1 MANFIGGLLPTF
13 PLSSN
18 GLVNSLGNLAIQN
31 VTGVVANVA
40 LGPETSAKV
49 SGFLGLGPTALDN
62 VAGSIITPGL
72 VSAGQQVLGNFLND
86 QLVSSGILG
95 SAAGPLA
102 SALST
107 ALQGGVNNL
116 AGDLL
121 SGLLGGGNSDPSRW
135 FPGAGNE
142 PNADYGGSAYTG
154 GPIGP
159 DVVFSI
165 ASAETKA
172 LETST
177 EMLYSPTSPIKLN
190 LGESFKLNPTTNFSG
205 AFDPANSAIS
215 PDLTAL
221 AYSSDVDLG
230 LSETF
235 KDVATFKENYADAFK
250 GDNGLTVS
258 VPSVS
263 WNFICAPDEISWS
276 SEAQVERVQMF
287 GTNAPPVLSGSKSMR
302 DLTLSNALVE
312 GFSRNKTVED
322 KISQLEA
329 LMNFTLDTANG
340 YVKVPVYRVTANQKI
355 YGAGLDFKDGGYF
368 VLKSVNVKE
377 TMRDLR
383 GSATRATVDVS
394 FVQVPSY
401 QINTGRDIAS
411 QAVRGQTSIL
421 GTVGEKQAA
430 TFTALAK
437 QGLISEGSATG
448 SGKSTAGTKVPA
460 ATSGSAAQPAN
471 GGQKKATPSD
481 GAVGDDPFAPRA
493 ITDPLRGA
501 PPPLPLPP
509 PSRN

>member
-13 PLSSN
+13 PLSSSGLTN
-18 GLVNSLGNLAIQN
+18 GLVNQAIQN
-31 VTGVVANVA
+31 TAGVVANVA
-40 LGPETSAKV
+40 LGPETSAQV
-49 SGFLGLGPTALDN
+49 SRYLGLGPTALNN

-72 VSAGQQVLGNFLND
+72 VSSGQQVLGNFLTD

-102 SALST
+102 SSLST
-107 ALQGGVNNL
+107 ALQSGVSNL

-135 FPGAGNE
+135 FPGAGDE

-177 EMLYSPTSPIKLN
+177 EMLYSPTSAINLN

-205 AFDPANSAIS
+205 AFDPANPSNSLNSIPWDFSGDIGLPDAYKGLADSKVNFENFSA
-215 PDLTAL
+215 D
-221 AYSSDVDLG
+221 
-230 LSETF
+230 
-235 KDVATFKENYADAFK
+235 
-250 GDNGLTVS
+250 DNGLTVT

-312 GFSRNKTVED
+312 GFCRNKTVED

-340 YVKVPVYRVTANQKI
+340 YVKVPVYRVTANQKM

-411 QAVRGQTSIL
+411 QAVRGQKSIL

-430 TFTALAK
+430 SLTASAK
-437 QGLISEGSATG
+437 QGLITTG
-448 SGKSTAGTKVPA
+448 DGKSTAGTKAPA
-460 ATSGSAAQPAN
+460 ATSGSAAQPTKSRD
-471 GGQKKATPSD
+471 QPKATPD
-481 GAVGDDPFAPRA
+481 QGATPGDPTAARATTSPPR
-493 ITDPLRGA
+493 R
-501 PPPLPLPP
+501 
-509 PSRN
+509 

>member
-1 MANFIGGLLPTF
+1 MSNFIGGLLPTF

-72 VSAGQQVLGNFLND
+72 VSAGQQVIGNFLSD
-86 QLVSSGILG
+86 QLVSSGILE

-102 SALST
+102 SSLST
-107 ALQGGVNNL
+107 LLQEGVNNL

-121 SGLLGGGNSDPSRW
+121 SGLTGGGNSDPSRW
-135 FPGAGNE
+135 FPGAGDE
-142 PNADYGGSAYTG
+142 PDADYGGSVYTG

-172 LETST
+172 LEIST

-190 LGESFKLNPTTNFSG
+190 LGESVNLMNPTANFSG

-215 PDLTAL
+215 PNFTAL
-221 AYSSDVDLG
+221 AYSSDVVGLG
-230 LSETF
+230 LSKTF
-235 KDVATFKENYADAFK
+235 KDVATFKENYTYAFK
-250 GDNGLTVS
+250 GGSGLTVP

-383 GSATRATVDVS
+383 GNTTRATVDVS

-430 TFTALAK
+430 SFTASAR

-448 SGKSTAGTKVPA
+448 NGKSKAGTTVPA
-460 ATSGSAAQPAN
+460 ATPGSAAQPAP
-471 GGQKKATPSD
+471 GGKGKSKPTPDLGSV
-481 GAVGDDPFAPRA
+481 VGDPKAARS
-493 ITDPLRGA
+493 TR
-501 PPPLPLPP
+501 
-509 PSRN
+509 

>member
-1 MANFIGGLLPTF
+1 MSNFIGGLLPTF

-72 VSAGQQVLGNFLND
+72 VSAGQQVIGNFLSD
-86 QLVSSGILG
+86 QLVSSGILE

-102 SALST
+102 SSLST
-107 ALQGGVNNL
+107 LLQEGVNNL

-121 SGLLGGGNSDPSRW
+121 SGLTGGGNSDPSRW
-135 FPGAGNE
+135 FPGAGDE
-142 PNADYGGSAYTG
+142 PDADYGGSVYTG

-172 LETST
+172 LEIST

-190 LGESFKLNPTTNFSG
+190 LGESVNLMNPTANFSG

-215 PDLTAL
+215 PNFTAL
-221 AYSSDVDLG
+221 AYSSDVVGLG
-230 LSETF
+230 LSKTF

-250 GDNGLTVS
+250 GNNGLTVS

-411 QAVRGQTSIL
+411 QAVRGQKSIL
-421 GTVGEKQAA
+421 GAVGEAQAA
-430 TFTALAK
+430 SLTASAR

-448 SGKSTAGTKVPA
+448 NGKSKAGTNVPA
-460 ATSGSAAQPAN
+460 ATSGSAAQPAP
-471 GGQKKATPSD
+471 GGKDKSKPTPDQGPAGGNPEAAMST
-481 GAVGDDPFAPRA
+481 R
-493 ITDPLRGA
+493 
-501 PPPLPLPP
+501 
-509 PSRN
+509 